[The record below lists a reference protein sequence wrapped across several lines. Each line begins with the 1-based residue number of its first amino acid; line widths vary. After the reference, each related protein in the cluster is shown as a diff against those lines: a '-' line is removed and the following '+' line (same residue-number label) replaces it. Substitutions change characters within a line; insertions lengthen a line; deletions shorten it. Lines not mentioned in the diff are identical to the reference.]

1 VVNDPSASR
10 RGAAIDLVGV
20 GRTFALDG
28 DEVVAVDGFD
38 LQVPAGGF
46 TALIGPSGCG
56 KSTVLRMVA
65 GLDTPTRGTIDM
77 DGQTADQMRRGRRV
91 GVAFQDPSLLPWRT
105 VTSNIRLAL
114 QLVGRGKDIAAVNE
128 LVELVGLREF
138 AKARPAQLSGG
149 MRQRVAIAR
158 ALVTEPDLLLLDEP
172 FGALDAL
179 TRQQL
184 NDELQRIWTARGTT
198 TLLVTHSIPEAVYL
212 ADEVV
217 VMTPRP
223 GTVVARH
230 RVDFARPRTVDLL
243 VDDAFH
249 TVVEEVSASLHRSE
263 GRVIGAPGVAGA
275 AGR

>member
-1 VVNDPSASR
+1 
-10 RGAAIDLVGV
+10 
-20 GRTFALDG
+20 
-28 DEVVAVDGFD
+28 
-38 LQVPAGGF
+38 
-46 TALIGPSGCG
+46 
-56 KSTVLRMVA
+56 
-65 GLDTPTRGTIDM
+65 
-77 DGQTADQMRRGRRV
+77 
-91 GVAFQDPSLLPWRT
+91 
-105 VTSNIRLAL
+105 
-114 QLVGRGKDIAAVNE
+114 
-128 LVELVGLREF
+128 
-138 AKARPAQLSGG
+138 
-149 MRQRVAIAR
+149 
-158 ALVTEPDLLLLDEP
+158 LLLLDEP

-230 RVDFARPRTVDLL
+230 RVDFPRPRTVDLL

-249 TVVEEVSASLHRSE
+249 AVVEAVSASLHRSE
-263 GRVIGAPGVAGA
+263 GRVVGAPGVAGA